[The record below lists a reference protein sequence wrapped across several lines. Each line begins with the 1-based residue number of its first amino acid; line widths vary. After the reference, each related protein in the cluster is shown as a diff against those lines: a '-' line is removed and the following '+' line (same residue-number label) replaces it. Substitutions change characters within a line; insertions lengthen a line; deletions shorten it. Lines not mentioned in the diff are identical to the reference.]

1 MEYLEMT
8 TEFNIYH
15 GSSYFDLDLMNY
27 KASHFKNFPEMMPW
41 IGDEY
46 NEQKIKI
53 LVVGESYFFKEATF
67 HHNASNWY
75 SKTFKDNLSDKTG
88 DLSKR
93 SGHRVRHHITRSID
107 NSFKKNKKKTHP
119 MHRNLHD
126 VLLKTEIFK
135 AKKSKNYTPFSSIAY
150 INYFQRPAKSAGT
163 SILEKTIDLQ
173 VALET
178 IKNIVSIIKPNI
190 VMFASVKA
198 YKAARTDKLLSFL
211 DSRDVLYDYSA
222 HPCSQ
227 HWNRACKKYGNIR
240 GKSNGPLRGEKRF
253 IEAMD
258 VMTIL

>member
-1 MEYLEMT
+1 MT

-15 GSSYFDLDLMNY
+15 GSSDFDSDLKNY
-27 KASHFKNFPEMMPW
+27 EDSHFTKFPEMMPW
-41 IGDEY
+41 IGGEY
-46 NEQKIKI
+46 NEQEIKI

-67 HHNASNWY
+67 HHNTSNWY
-75 SKTFKDNLSDKTG
+75 SKTFKDNLSDKIG

-135 AKKSKNYTPFSSIAY
+135 PRNSKNSTPFDFIAY
-150 INYFQRPAKSAGT
+150 INYFQRPAESAGA
-163 SILEKTIDLQ
+163 SISENKIDLQ

-178 IKNIVSIIKPNI
+178 IKNIISIIKPNI

-211 DSRDVLYDYSA
+211 DNYGVLYDYSA

-240 GKSNGPLRGEKRF
+240 GNSNGPLRGKKRF
-253 IEAMD
+253 IKAID
-258 VMTIL
+258 VMTLL